1 MKVNENYYDNK
12 VINKPWGH
20 EYVVHRVKKNLSV
33 TFLNINPGKTTSLH
47 CHTKKKTGFIV
58 LDGKA
63 RIQLGLW
70 KSEQKNFNSPSKLM
84 IRTGLFHS
92 IKCVSKRPLL
102 ALEFESPCE
111 KNDLVRFDDPY
122 GRSLKPYEAG
132 KKHEKEIK
140 KTFKLVRPK
149 GKKSQKIKFKKTHLF
164 FENHSS
170 FKTIISK
177 NKNTIFAV
185 VDGYVGTRENRK
197 VLAPGD
203 IIKTGTMIK
212 LSKKFKIIKKLCL
225 IRVVSND

>member
-20 EYVVHRVKKNLSV
+20 EYVVYRVKKNLSV

-70 KSEQKNFNSPSKLM
+70 KSEQKDFNAPSKLM

-122 GRSLKPYEAG
+122 GRSLKPYEQG
-132 KKHEKEIK
+132 KKYEKKITKTLKLEI
-140 KTFKLVRPK
+140 PK
-149 GKKSQKIKFKKTHLF
+149 GKKTQKIKFKKTQLF
-164 FENHSS
+164 FENHSN
-170 FKTIISK
+170 FKNIISRDLK
-177 NKNTIFAV
+177 TIFAI

-197 VLAPGD
+197 VLVPGD
-203 IIKTGTMIK
+203 IIRTGTMIK
-212 LSKKFKIIKKLCL
+212 LSKKFKIKKKITLNQ
-225 IRVVSND
+225 SYQQ